1 MGTNLG
7 RFRLDIRKKF
17 FLVRV
22 VRHWHRVPKDAVNT
36 PSLAVFKAKLDRASG
51 HMVLR
56 KVSLLVAGGWKGVIF
71 KALSNPNCSVILCF
85 YALEVATAFGMASWL
100 ADGSRQPGGALGS
113 GGIPPSKGA
122 SGTRKLGNC
131 QHGCGR
137 WLVVCGN
144 EMQCFA
150 ELWISLEEH
159 QDALELIMS
168 KYRKQMLQ
176 LLQGRKSEDAEPAL
190 NVHQT
195 NSLEIESQIDRICEM
210 GEVMRKAVQVDDDQ
224 FFKVQ
229 EKLAQLELEN
239 KELREL
245 LSISKE
251 SFEVGREDLPDCEA

>member
-1 MGTNLG
+1 MTCTIEKILTDAKTLLE
-7 RFRLDIRKKF
+7 RLKEHDTAAESLIDQSAVLHQRVAAMREAGAAWAEKVRQGQGAAAERADATRLRPHVLLSQENTQIRD
-17 FLVRV
+17 LQREN
-22 VRHWHRVPKDAVNT
+22 R
-36 PSLAVFKAKLDRASG
+36 
-51 HMVLR
+51 
-56 KVSLLVAGGWKGVIF
+56 
-71 KALSNPNCSVILCF
+71 
-85 YALEVATAFGMASWL
+85 
-100 ADGSRQPGGALGS
+100 
-113 GGIPPSKGA
+113 
-122 SGTRKLGNC
+122 
-131 QHGCGR
+131 
-137 WLVVCGN
+137 
-144 EMQCFA
+144 

-176 LLQGRKSEDAEPAL
+176 LLQGRKGEDAKPVL
-190 NVHQT
+190 KVHQA

-210 GEVMRKAVQVDDDQ
+210 GEVMRKAIQVDDVQ

>member
-1 MGTNLG
+1 MTCTIEKILTDA
-7 RFRLDIRKKF
+7 RTLLERLKEHDTAAESLIDQSAV
-17 FLVRV
+17 LHQRV
-22 VRHWHRVPKDAVNT
+22 AAMREAGAAWAE
-36 PSLAVFKAKLDRASG
+36 
-51 HMVLR
+51 
-56 KVSLLVAGGWKGVIF
+56 KVGAGGGR
-71 KALSNPNCSVILCF
+71 
-85 YALEVATAFGMASWL
+85 G
-100 ADGSRQPGGALGS
+100 GGGGGAAGPTAVS
-113 GGIPPSKGA
+113 PQGRGPAAERAEPPRLRPHVLLSQEN
-122 SGTRKLGNC
+122 TQIRDLQQEN
-131 QHGCGR
+131 R
-137 WLVVCGN
+137 
-144 EMQCFA
+144 

-176 LLQGRKSEDAEPAL
+176 LLQGRKGEDAEPVL
-190 NVHQT
+190 NVHQA

-210 GEVMRKAVQVDDDQ
+210 GEVMRKAIQVDDDQ